1 MPRRS
6 NQRRGEKDQGAIVPR
21 LIRPYDEELD
31 FPKFI
36 EGFMQIRNFSIIA
49 HIDHGKST
57 LSDRLLMRA
66 GAITEREFKEQ
77 ILDDMDLERERG
89 ITIKASAV
97 TVFHEHN
104 GEKFMLNF
112 IDTPGHVD
120 FHYEVQKALQAC
132 EGAIL
137 VVDATQGVQAQT
149 VANAYAAIDVGLDII
164 PVINKIDL
172 PSSRPVE
179 VAEEIEQVLGFK
191 AEDCILV
198 SAKTGQGIDDLIG
211 KLCDQL
217 PPPKGSPDLPLR
229 ALIFDSIYDDY
240 RGVIVYVRVVDG
252 ELRKGMKIRLMGADR
267 EYQVTDLGKLM
278 PRPKQVPSIGTSEV
292 GFLVAAIKDLHD
304 VRIGDTVTDAQN
316 PAPEALPGYKPIQQ
330 MVFCDF
336 YPGGKTQYDEL
347 RDAMDRLQLNDSS
360 FTFAPESSD
369 ALGFGFRCGFL
380 GLLHMEIIQ
389 ERLEREFNIEV
400 VQTAPTVTYEIL
412 LNDQSTIRI
421 DAPSELP
428 DLTHVAE
435 IREPYIVMNLILPA
449 DGVGALM
456 KLCEDRRGI
465 YKKTEYIGA
474 TRVILVY
481 EMPLAEVIYD
491 FYDRLKS
498 ATRGYGTMDYELI
511 GFRIGDL
518 VKVDILVN
526 GDRVDALSVIVHRE
540 HAEARGR
547 RLLIRLKKEIDRHL
561 FEIPLQAAIGGK
573 VIARETIKSVGKNV
587 TAKCYGGDV
596 TRKRKLLE
604 KQKEGK
610 EAHEAGRVGGH
621 SAGSVHVDSGDRGLN
636 IYRDEELAS
645 GEAAPASTVNLSPT
659 DLATARSVQS
669 LVTAR
674 GAAVIIPGDDGQH
687 DQDDSVAIPSTGGRP
702 AGREAGTGK
711 WRSRGERES
720 DAESC
725 FCGGRSRLFARQICG
740 ASRAWTSVPWQRCH
754 LW

>member
-1 MPRRS
+1 
-6 NQRRGEKDQGAIVPR
+6 
-21 LIRPYDEELD
+21 
-31 FPKFI
+31 
-36 EGFMQIRNFSIIA
+36 MQIRNFSIIA

-97 TVFHEHN
+97 TVFHEHK

-137 VVDATQGVQAQT
+137 VVDSTQGVQAQT
-149 VANAYAAIDVGLDII
+149 VANAYAAIDVGLEII

-172 PSSRPVE
+172 PGARPDE
-179 VAEEIEQVLGFK
+179 VAEEIEQVLGFP
-191 AEDCILV
+191 AEDAILV
-198 SAKTGQGIDDLIG
+198 SAKTGQGIDELLALLCEKLPAPRG
-211 KLCDQL
+211 KPEL
-217 PPPKGSPDLPLR
+217 PTR

-240 RGVIVYVRVVDG
+240 RGVITYVRVIDG
-252 ELRKGMKIRLMGADR
+252 ELRKGQKIRFMGNDK
-267 EYQVTDLGKLM
+267 EYQISDLGKLV
-278 PRPKQVPSIGTSEV
+278 PRPARVERIGTGEV
-292 GFLVAAIKDLHD
+292 GFVVAAIKDLHD
-304 VRIGDTVTDAQN
+304 VRIGDTVTDAQA
-316 PAPEALPGYKPIQQ
+316 PAEEALPGYKPIQQ
-330 MVFCDF
+330 MVYCDF

-360 FTFAPESSD
+360 FTFEPESSD

-400 VQTAPTVTYEIL
+400 IQTAPTVTYEVL
-412 LNDQSTIRI
+412 MTDNSTIRI
-421 DAPSELP
+421 DSPSELP
-428 DLTHVAE
+428 NLTHVAE
-435 IREPYIVMNLILPA
+435 IREPYIQMNLILPA
-449 DGVGALM
+449 DSVGAMM
-456 KLCEDRRGI
+456 KLCEDRRGT

-474 TRVILVY
+474 TRVMLQY

-498 ATRGYGTMDYELI
+498 STKGYGTMDYDLI
-511 GFRIGDL
+511 GFRAGDL
-518 VKVDILVN
+518 VKMDILVN
-526 GDRVDALSVIVHRE
+526 GDRVDALSVIVHKE
-540 HAEARGR
+540 HAEPRGR
-547 RLLIRLKKEIDRHL
+547 KLLVRLKEEISRHL

-610 EAHEAGRVGGH
+610 KRMKRVG
-621 SAGSVHVDSGDRGLN
+621 SVDIPQEAFMAILESGD
-636 IYRDEELAS
+636 
-645 GEAAPASTVNLSPT
+645 
-659 DLATARSVQS
+659 
-669 LVTAR
+669 
-674 GAAVIIPGDDGQH
+674 
-687 DQDDSVAIPSTGGRP
+687 
-702 AGREAGTGK
+702 
-711 WRSRGERES
+711 
-720 DAESC
+720 
-725 FCGGRSRLFARQICG
+725 
-740 ASRAWTSVPWQRCH
+740 
-754 LW
+754 

>member
-1 MPRRS
+1 
-6 NQRRGEKDQGAIVPR
+6 
-21 LIRPYDEELD
+21 
-31 FPKFI
+31 
-36 EGFMQIRNFSIIA
+36 MQIRNFSIIA

-97 TVFHEHN
+97 TVFHETG
-104 GEKFMLNF
+104 GEQFMLNF

-149 VANAYAAIDVGLDII
+149 VANAYAAIEAGLEII

-172 PSSRPVE
+172 PSARPVE
-179 VAEEIEQVLGFK
+179 VAEEIEQVLGFP
-191 AEDCILV
+191 AEDAILV
-198 SAKTGQGIDDLIG
+198 SAKTGQGIDELIALLCR
-211 KLCDQL
+211 KLPAPRGDPSL
-217 PPPKGSPDLPLR
+217 PTR

-252 ELRKGMKIRLMGADR
+252 ELFKGQKFRLMGTDKVH
-267 EYQVTDLGKLM
+267 QITDLGKLM
-278 PRPKQVPSIGTSEV
+278 PRPKQVEKIGTGEV
-292 GFLVAAIKDLHD
+292 GYLVASIKDLHD
-304 VRIGDTVTDAQN
+304 VRVGDTVTDAGN
-316 PAPEALPGYKPIQQ
+316 PAAEALPGYKPIQQ
-330 MVFCDF
+330 MVYCDF
-336 YPGGKTQYDEL
+336 YPGGTTQYDEL

-360 FTFAPESSD
+360 FSFTPESSD

-389 ERLEREFNIEV
+389 ERLEREFHIEI
-400 VQTAPTVTYEIL
+400 VQTAPTVTYEIKMTDGTL
-412 LNDQSTIRI
+412 KRI

-428 DLTHVAE
+428 NPNHVEE
-435 IREPYIVMNLILPA
+435 IREPYILMNLILPA
-449 DGVGALM
+449 EGVGALM

-474 TRVILVY
+474 SRVILAY
-481 EMPLAEVIYD
+481 EIPLAEVIYD

-498 ATRGYGTMDYELI
+498 ATRGYGTMDYDFI
-511 GFRIGDL
+511 GFRVGDL
-518 VKVDILVN
+518 VKLDVLVN
-526 GDRVDALSVIVHRE
+526 GDRIDALSVIVHAE
-540 HAEARGR
+540 HAEQRGR
-547 RLLIRLKKEIDRHL
+547 KLLVRLKQEIARHL

-610 EAHEAGRVGGH
+610 KRMKRVG
-621 SAGSVHVDSGDRGLN
+621 SVDIPQEAFMAILESGD
-636 IYRDEELAS
+636 
-645 GEAAPASTVNLSPT
+645 
-659 DLATARSVQS
+659 
-669 LVTAR
+669 
-674 GAAVIIPGDDGQH
+674 
-687 DQDDSVAIPSTGGRP
+687 
-702 AGREAGTGK
+702 
-711 WRSRGERES
+711 
-720 DAESC
+720 
-725 FCGGRSRLFARQICG
+725 
-740 ASRAWTSVPWQRCH
+740 
-754 LW
+754 

>member
-1 MPRRS
+1 
-6 NQRRGEKDQGAIVPR
+6 
-21 LIRPYDEELD
+21 
-31 FPKFI
+31 
-36 EGFMQIRNFSIIA
+36 MQIRNFSIIA

-66 GAITEREFKEQ
+66 GAITEREFHNQ
-77 ILDDMDLERERG
+77 MLDDMDLERERG

-97 TVFHEHN
+97 TVFHNHH
-104 GEKFMLNF
+104 GEEFMLNF

-149 VANAYAAIDVGLDII
+149 VANAYAALDVGLEII

-172 PSSRPVE
+172 PSADPVA

-191 AEDCILV
+191 AEDAILV
-198 SAKTGQGIDDLIG
+198 SAKTGAGIDELIT

-217 PPPKGSPDLPLR
+217 PAPTGIADAPTR

-240 RGVIVYVRVVDG
+240 RGVIAYVRVFDG
-252 ELRKGMKIRLMGADR
+252 ALFKGQKIRLMGVDKL
-267 EYQVTDLGKLM
+267 YQITDLGKLV
-278 PRPKQVPSIGTSEV
+278 PRPKQVDRIGTGEV
-292 GFLVAAIKDLHD
+292 GFIVAAIKDLHD
-304 VRIGDTVTDAQN
+304 VRIGDTITDAAN

-330 MVFCDF
+330 MVYCDF
-336 YPGGKTQYDEL
+336 YPGGKTQYEDL

-389 ERLEREFNIEV
+389 ERLEREFSVEV
-400 VQTAPTVTYEIL
+400 VQTAPTVTYEIKL
-412 LNDQSTIRI
+412 TDGSVKRI

-428 DLTHVAE
+428 NATIVEE
-435 IREPYIVMNLILPA
+435 IREPYILCNLIMPA
-449 DGVGALM
+449 DGVGAIM
-456 KLCEDRRGI
+456 KLCEDRRGV

-474 TRVILVY
+474 SRVILVY

-491 FYDRLKS
+491 FHDRLKS
-498 ATRGYGTMDYELI
+498 ATRGYGTMDFDLI
-511 GFRIGDL
+511 GFRPGNL

-526 GDRVDALSVIVHRE
+526 ADRVDALSVIVHRD

-547 RLLIRLKKEIDRHL
+547 KLLVRLKEEISRHL

-573 VIARETIKSVGKNV
+573 IIARETIKSVGKNV

-596 TRKRKLLE
+596 SRKRKLLE

-610 EAHEAGRVGGH
+610 KRMKRVGN
-621 SAGSVHVDSGDRGLN
+621 VD
-636 IYRDEELAS
+636 IPQ
-645 GEAAPASTVNLSPT
+645 EAFMAILEA
-659 DLATARSVQS
+659 
-669 LVTAR
+669 
-674 GAAVIIPGDDGQH
+674 DD
-687 DQDDSVAIPSTGGRP
+687 
-702 AGREAGTGK
+702 
-711 WRSRGERES
+711 
-720 DAESC
+720 
-725 FCGGRSRLFARQICG
+725 
-740 ASRAWTSVPWQRCH
+740 
-754 LW
+754 

>member
-1 MPRRS
+1 
-6 NQRRGEKDQGAIVPR
+6 
-21 LIRPYDEELD
+21 
-31 FPKFI
+31 
-36 EGFMQIRNFSIIA
+36 MQIRNFSIIA

-97 TVFHEHN
+97 TVFHVHN

-149 VANAYAAIDVGLDII
+149 VANAYAAIEVGLEII

-172 PSSRPVE
+172 PSARPVE

-191 AEDCILV
+191 AEDAILV
-198 SAKTGQGIDDLIG
+198 SAKTGQGIDELIG
-211 KLCDQL
+211 KLCERL
-217 PPPKGSPDLPLR
+217 PPPTGKPDAPTR

-252 ELRKGMKIRLMGADR
+252 TLGKGQKIRLMGADR
-267 EYQVTDLGKLM
+267 EHQITDLGKLM
-278 PRPKQVPSIGTSEV
+278 PRPKQVDSIGTGEV

-412 LNDQSTIRI
+412 MTDGSTKRI

-428 DLTHVAE
+428 NPTAVAE
-435 IREPYIVMNLILPA
+435 IREPYINMNLIVPA
-449 DGVGALM
+449 DSVGAM
-456 KLCEDRRGI
+456 MTLCGDRRGVFI
-465 YKKTEYIGA
+465 KTEYIGA

-481 EMPLAEVIYD
+481 EMPLAEVIFD

-498 ATRGYGTMDYELI
+498 ATRGYGTMDYDLI
-511 GFRIGDL
+511 GFRAGDL
-518 VKVDILVN
+518 VKMDILVN
-526 GDRVDALSVIVHRE
+526 ADRVDALSVIVHRDY
-540 HAEARGR
+540 AEARGR
-547 RLLIRLKKEIDRHL
+547 RLLVRLKEEIPRHL

-573 VIARETIKSVGKNV
+573 IIARETIKSVGKNV

-596 TRKRKLLE
+596 SRKRKLLE

-610 EAHEAGRVGGH
+610 KRMKRVGSVDIPQEAFMAILE
-621 SAGSVHVDSGDRGLN
+621 SAD
-636 IYRDEELAS
+636 
-645 GEAAPASTVNLSPT
+645 
-659 DLATARSVQS
+659 
-669 LVTAR
+669 
-674 GAAVIIPGDDGQH
+674 
-687 DQDDSVAIPSTGGRP
+687 
-702 AGREAGTGK
+702 
-711 WRSRGERES
+711 
-720 DAESC
+720 
-725 FCGGRSRLFARQICG
+725 
-740 ASRAWTSVPWQRCH
+740 
-754 LW
+754 

>member
-1 MPRRS
+1 
-6 NQRRGEKDQGAIVPR
+6 
-21 LIRPYDEELD
+21 
-31 FPKFI
+31 
-36 EGFMQIRNFSIIA
+36 MQIRNFSIIA

-97 TVFHEHN
+97 TVFHEHQ

-149 VANAYAAIDVGLDII
+149 VANAYAAIEAGLEII

-172 PSSRPVE
+172 PSAQPVE

-191 AEDCILV
+191 AEDAILV
-198 SAKTGQGIDDLIG
+198 SAKTGQGIDELISL
-211 KLCDQL
+211 LCEKL
-217 PPPKGSPDLPLR
+217 PPPRGNPDLPTR

-240 RGVIVYVRVVDG
+240 RGVITYVRVIDG
-252 ELRKGMKIRLMGADR
+252 ELRKGQKIRFMGNGK
-267 EYQVTDLGKLM
+267 EYQITDLGKLM
-278 PRPKQVPSIGTSEV
+278 PRPKQVERIGTSEV
-292 GFLVAAIKDLHD
+292 GFIVAAIKDLHD
-304 VRIGDTVTDAQN
+304 VRIGDTVTDAAA
-316 PAPEALPGYKPIQQ
+316 PAAEALPGYKPIQQ
-330 MVFCDF
+330 MVYCDF

-360 FTFAPESSD
+360 FTFEPESSD

-389 ERLEREFNIEV
+389 ERLEREFNIEMI
-400 VQTAPTVTYEIL
+400 QTAPTVTYEIAMT
-412 LNDQSTIRI
+412 DGTTKRI
-421 DAPSELP
+421 DSPSELP
-428 DLTHVAE
+428 EPTQILE
-435 IREPYIVMNLILPA
+435 IREPYILMNLILPG
-449 DGVGALM
+449 DSVGAMM

-474 TRVILVY
+474 SRVILVY
-481 EMPLAEVIYD
+481 ELPLAEVIYD

-498 ATRGYGTMDYELI
+498 ATRGYGTMDYDLI
-511 GFRIGDL
+511 GFRVGDL
-518 VKVDILVN
+518 VKMDILVN
-526 GDRVDALSVIVHRE
+526 GDRVDALSIIVHKE

-547 RLLIRLKKEIDRHL
+547 KLLVRLKEEISRHL

-573 VIARETIKSVGKNV
+573 IIARETIKSVGKNV

-596 TRKRKLLE
+596 SRKRKLLE

-610 EAHEAGRVGGH
+610 KRMKRVG
-621 SAGSVHVDSGDRGLN
+621 SVDIPQEAFMAIL
-636 IYRDEELAS
+636 ES
-645 GEAAPASTVNLSPT
+645 GE
-659 DLATARSVQS
+659 
-669 LVTAR
+669 
-674 GAAVIIPGDDGQH
+674 
-687 DQDDSVAIPSTGGRP
+687 
-702 AGREAGTGK
+702 
-711 WRSRGERES
+711 
-720 DAESC
+720 
-725 FCGGRSRLFARQICG
+725 
-740 ASRAWTSVPWQRCH
+740 
-754 LW
+754 